1 MLNFKEWIV
10 RENKQKPL
18 AIIIKGNPNRKQPKT
33 PGNLYPKLKKYLQDQ
48 GFQVEFD
55 EGKPHTTP
63 NINAQLWIG
72 HSRGAGRLKFAPKHI
87 ITISIG
93 SSLPHSINH
102 PDDKTNIKPD
112 EYDKL
117 PNHIIK
123 AHNSW
128 HNSFKEK
135 LDRKIAR

>member
-18 AIIIKGNPNRKQPKT
+18 AIIIKGNPNRKQPKS
-33 PGNLYPKLKKYLQDQ
+33 PGNLYPKLKKYLQEK

-93 SSLPHSINH
+93 SSLPNSINH
-102 PDDKTNIKPD
+102 PNDKTNIKPD
-112 EYDKL
+112 EYDNL

>member
-1 MLNFKEWIV
+1 MKNFKQWLLS
-10 RENKQKPL
+10 KQKPL
-18 AIIIKGNPNRKQPKT
+18 AVIIKGNPNRKQPKT

-55 EGKPHTTP
+55 EGKPHTIP

-72 HSRGAGRLKFAPKHI
+72 HSRGAGRLKFAPKYI
-87 ITISIG
+87 TTISIG

-102 PDDKTNIKPD
+102 PKDKTNIKPD

-117 PNHIIK
+117 SNHIIK